1 MLRSIETIN
10 RNMNVLQK
18 KLENTTSNIANLNT
32 PGYKFQDI
40 IQSTLE
46 ERQMINHTAGPN
58 LDQRQEVGTFTFG
71 NQIDQVYRN
80 FEQGQLNQTDL
91 PTDLAIVGNGFF
103 VIELDGGLGFTRN
116 GNFSINDAGQ
126 LTTMEGYPVL
136 GLNDLNQ
143 LTPIYLEGN
152 NFTVNSDG
160 NILDQDLRLALADF
174 TNYQNLETFGDT
186 IFLAEGMDYDLIDGE
201 VKQGFLELSN
211 VNLVELMTSMIEI
224 SREFE
229 SNQKILNSLDETL
242 RRAAN
247 EVGKV

>member
-1 MLRSIETIN
+1 M
-10 RNMNVLQK
+10 
-18 KLENTTSNIANLNT
+18 
-32 PGYKFQDI
+32 
-40 IQSTLE
+40 
-46 ERQMINHTAGPN
+46 
-58 LDQRQEVGTFTFG
+58 
-71 NQIDQVYRN
+71 
-80 FEQGQLNQTDL
+80 
-91 PTDLAIVGNGFF
+91 
-103 VIELDGGLGFTRN
+103 
-116 GNFSINDAGQ
+116 
-126 LTTMEGYPVL
+126 
-136 GLNDLNQ
+136 
-143 LTPIYLEGN
+143 
-152 NFTVNSDG
+152 
-160 NILDQDLRLALADF
+160 DQDLRLALADF

>member
-91 PTDLAIVGNGFF
+91 PTDLAIVGNGFCHRA
-103 VIELDGGLGFTRN
+103 GWGPGL
-116 GNFSINDAGQ
+116 
-126 LTTMEGYPVL
+126 Y
-136 GLNDLNQ
+136 
-143 LTPIYLEGN
+143 
-152 NFTVNSDG
+152 
-160 NILDQDLRLALADF
+160 
-174 TNYQNLETFGDT
+174 
-186 IFLAEGMDYDLIDGE
+186 
-201 VKQGFLELSN
+201 
-211 VNLVELMTSMIEI
+211 
-224 SREFE
+224 
-229 SNQKILNSLDETL
+229 
-242 RRAAN
+242 
-247 EVGKV
+247 